1 MTPANNHSKI
11 RCFNCKGGET
21 RTYRDGFK
29 REVICDWGVGKT
41 RLVPVFIE
49 SGFIIDHGYIK
60 LQKEVDS
67 YFCSLQCLDEWE
79 PLDILAEGMSHY
91 DKVGLLEQLEYEK
104 GIKSCKDSES
114 IFSFL
119 ERRKLTL

>member
-1 MTPANNHSKI
+1 MTQLKSHSTI

-29 REVICDWGVGKT
+29 REVVCDWGVGKT
-41 RLVPVFIE
+41 RLVPVFVK
-49 SGFIIDHGYIK
+49 SVFIIDHGYIK

-67 YFCSLQCLDEWE
+67 YFCSLQCLDEWV
-79 PLDILAEGMSHY
+79 PLDILAEVMSHY
-91 DKVGLLEQLEYEK
+91 DKVGLLEQLDYEK
-104 GIKSCKDSES
+104 GIKLCKDSIS

-119 ERRKLTL
+119 ERRKLMM